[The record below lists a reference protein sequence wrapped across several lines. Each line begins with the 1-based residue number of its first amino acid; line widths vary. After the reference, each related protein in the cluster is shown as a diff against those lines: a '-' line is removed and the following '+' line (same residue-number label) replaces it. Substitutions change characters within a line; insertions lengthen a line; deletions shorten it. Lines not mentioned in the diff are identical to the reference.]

1 MKVRHDE
8 GRLLRRLFR
17 ARRARPALERVVIA
31 PEFCYCLLPVP
42 LEHCSSRKIAE
53 CLDVIRVNPRRIDRV
68 GFKGQRRPGGIVVL
82 IRERGNWPARK
93 REGTGGD
100 FSA

>member
-1 MKVRHDE
+1 VRVPQ
-8 GRLLRRLFR
+8 RVLFIQQLIK
-17 ARRARPALERVVIA
+17 AGITGGA
-31 PEFCYCLLPVP
+31 P

-93 REGTGGD
+93 REGTGEN